1 MQAARQ
7 CPTTVGQSTL
17 AVYADDRCPE
27 SGATLEYHH
36 PVRIVFSNGRV
47 WPDPL
52 GRLERPGRQACR
64 LEELERPGC
73 VTRKWRIWFRSFSC
87 SRTTIPQWQGDV
99 ADFLS
104 RAIPGPIA
112 NIGLRFNPARL
123 LASRAGHR
131 E

>member
-104 RAIPGPIA
+104 RAIRTLLDRHRHPPG
-112 NIGLRFNPARL
+112 G
-123 LASRAGHR
+123 
-131 E
+131 ED